1 LAESKPYAIAIY
13 NIVIIGGVAYF
24 LGAFVASTNISAGIA
39 LEITGLFLCPNISVI
54 VIMVPKLLG
63 MRGFISTK
71 QMLLSSLP
79 DSSLASADDR
89 RSRVESLQNPRI
101 ERGGLE
107 LPSELLNSG
116 PKCEPS
122 VEASPSVTSV
132 ARTSFQLPR
141 VSDQRRVVPINA
153 YEEVQQEPF
162 NQPDCDI
169 VDF

>member
-63 MRGFISTK
+63 MKGFISTK

-79 DSSLASADDR
+79 DSSLASGDEK
-89 RSRVESLQNPRI
+89 RSHVESLQNPRV
-101 ERGGLE
+101 ERAGIE

-116 PKCEPS
+116 PQCEPL
-122 VEASPSVTSV
+122 VEASPSVTTV
-132 ARTSFQLPR
+132 ARTSFLLPR

-153 YEEVQQEPF
+153 YEEVQQVPAS
-162 NQPDCDI
+162 QADCDI